1 MEEDVHGMV
10 PLVIMTH
17 TASEG
22 AMRQAMENINRL
34 TTVHAGTVRM
44 RVRD

>member
-1 MEEDVHGMV
+1 
-10 PLVIMTH
+10 VIMTH

-22 AMRQAMENINRL
+22 AMQQALHAIGL
-34 TTVHAGTVRM
+34 LACVHPGSIRM